1 MEIAPNILWGWART
15 DLGRQYEM
23 FSHDGGD
30 TWTAS
35 QPSRFTSPL
44 SPLCMKRGWDENIY
58 AIWNPIPVYNGR
70 EVDKEFFTGGRTPL
84 VIAVS
89 KDNGQTFTDPV
100 AFEEEPDRGYCYC
113 ALHFTKEA
121 LLLAYCAGGKED
133 GNCLGRTVI
142 RRIEKKEL
150 EELFA

>member
-1 MEIAPNILWGWART
+1 M
-15 DLGRQYEM
+15 
-23 FSHDGGD
+23 
-30 TWTAS
+30 
-35 QPSRFTSPL
+35 
-44 SPLCMKRGWDENIY
+44 
-58 AIWNPIPVYNGR
+58 
-70 EVDKEFFTGGRTPL
+70 
-84 VIAVS
+84 
-89 KDNGQTFTDPV
+89 

>member
-1 MEIAPNILWGWART
+1 
-15 DLGRQYEM
+15 
-23 FSHDGGD
+23 
-30 TWTAS
+30 
-35 QPSRFTSPL
+35 
-44 SPLCMKRGWDENIY
+44 MKRGWDENIY

-121 LLLAYCAGGKED
+121 LLPAYCAGGKED
-133 GNCLGRTVI
+133 GKLPRPDRHSPNRKKGTGRIVCVN
-142 RRIEKKEL
+142 
-150 EELFA
+150 

>member
-1 MEIAPNILWGWART
+1 
-15 DLGRQYEM
+15 
-23 FSHDGGD
+23 
-30 TWTAS
+30 
-35 QPSRFTSPL
+35 
-44 SPLCMKRGWDENIY
+44 MKRGWDENIY

-113 ALHFTKEA
+113 ALHFTETS

-142 RRIEKKEL
+142 RRIEKKQL
-150 EELFA
+150 EEKIL